1 MGPGNGG
8 NVEEIEATG
17 AGRTS
22 NNSNSNSNFTPA
34 QGRNP
39 TRRRA
44 RTNARGHTSASA
56 SEIAHHSFAQNGQ
69 QDHQDQDH
77 HRQVEQGYDDYLLN
91 GFDDDDEDDDVD
103 VDVDANNPNLNPD
116 PNLDQYPAIP
126 RTVTQED
133 EDHPDGGT
141 DHPAHQE
148 GRSNGTTTEEDEY
161 DEDGVDKDDDGGE
174 DEEEKKTDETEVV
187 VVEDV
192 LDEEEEDDLPDGGAD
207 RVRPTIDAEAGALV
221 VQEGGNINA
230 LVGAAT
236 AAAAAT
242 ATGRR
247 GVLRNTGVVAMV
259 SMAGG

>member
-1 MGPGNGG
+1 MGPTNGG
-8 NVEEIEATG
+8 NGEEIEAT
-17 AGRTS
+17 
-22 NNSNSNSNFTPA
+22 NSNSTPA

-116 PNLDQYPAIP
+116 LNLDQYPAIP

-141 DHPAHQE
+141 YHPTHQE
-148 GRSNGTTTEEDEY
+148 GRSNGTTAEEDEY
-161 DEDGVDKDDDGGE
+161 DGDGVDRDGTEEE
-174 DEEEKKTDETEVV
+174 DEEEKKTDETEAVM
-187 VVEDV
+187 VEDV
-192 LDEEEEDDLPDGGAD
+192 LDEEEEEEEEEDDLPDGGAD
-207 RVRPTIDAEAGALV
+207 RVRPTIEPNTEALV

-242 ATGRR
+242 GRR

>member
-1 MGPGNGG
+1 MGPTNGG
-8 NVEEIEATG
+8 NVEEIEAT
-17 AGRTS
+17 
-22 NNSNSNSNFTPA
+22 NSNSTPA

-116 PNLDQYPAIP
+116 PDLNLDQYPAIP

-141 DHPAHQE
+141 DHPTHQE
-148 GRSNGTTTEEDEY
+148 GRSNGTTAEEDEY
-161 DEDGVDKDDDGGE
+161 DDDGVDKDDDEGE
-174 DEEEKKTDETEVV
+174 DEEEKKTDETEAVM
-187 VVEDV
+187 VEDV
-192 LDEEEEDDLPDGGAD
+192 LDEEEEEEEEDDLPDGGAD
-207 RVRPTIDAEAGALV
+207 RVRPTIDADAEAGALV

-230 LVGAAT
+230 LVGAASV
-236 AAAAAT
+236 AENAT
-242 ATGRR
+242 ATCRR